1 MKHERTQQI
10 VVALVGLISLGTLYP
25 LFTDLWHSHWL
36 LGMHG
41 NDLEPMF
48 LSFYVGLGV
57 FLILAA
63 RKPAAHRF
71 FIAFAAVANL
81 LHSGV
86 MAIETSEAWSHGV
99 QRQYL
104 DVILVGLV
112 GVVLLVVMPSKQEAE
127 AAFRTD

>member
-1 MKHERTQQI
+1 MKRERTRQI
-10 VVALVGLISLGTLYP
+10 VVALVGLLSLATLYP
-25 LFTDLWHSHWL
+25 LFGDLWLSHWL
-36 LGMHG
+36 LEMHG

-48 LSFYVGLGV
+48 LSFYVGLGF

-86 MAIETSEAWSHGV
+86 MAIETLEAWSHGV
-99 QRQYL
+99 KRDYF
-104 DVILVGLV
+104 DVLLFAVV
-112 GVVLLVVMPSKQEAE
+112 GVALLLVMPSKQEAE
-127 AAFRTD
+127 PAFLS

>member
-1 MKHERTQQI
+1 MKRERTRQI
-10 VVALVGLISLGTLYP
+10 VVALVGLLSLATLYP
-25 LFTDLWHSHWL
+25 LFGDLWHSHWL
-36 LGMHG
+36 LEMHG

-48 LSFYVGLGV
+48 LSFYVGLGF

-86 MAIETSEAWSHGV
+86 MAIETLEAWSHGV
-99 QRQYL
+99 KRNYL
-104 DVILVGLV
+104 DVLLFAVV
-112 GVVLLVVMPSKQEAE
+112 GVALLVVMPSKQEAE
-127 AAFRTD
+127 PAFLS